1 MFSKFVII
9 IKRNF
14 LLWEKETKNQEEVRL
29 IMVAM
34 VKEDL
39 EKVPNLI
46 NPLKAKK
53 LKKQK
58 RPNFLRSFYIV
69 DQLSLFKQT
78 TK

>member
-39 EKVPNLI
+39 KKVPNLI

-53 LKKQK
+53 LKTK